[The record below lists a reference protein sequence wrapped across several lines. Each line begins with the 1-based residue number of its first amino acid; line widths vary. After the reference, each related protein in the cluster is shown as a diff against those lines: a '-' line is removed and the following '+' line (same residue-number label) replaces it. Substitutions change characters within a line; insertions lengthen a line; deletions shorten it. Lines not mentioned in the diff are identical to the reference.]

1 MNRTGAVPQTLRGIP
16 TGFGGQQQPQQPGRT
31 VSNRIPNGKLA
42 NNGAGWA
49 FGGVP
54 MGGAGLQ
61 TSSRQLGGNLSFAQS
76 LSGSQPATPLDLS
89 EFPSLSNNS
98 QLQSAGGSSLWST
111 GASRGMGGTI
121 QRSQQPTPLSSQHAQ
136 QDDFFS
142 PSRMSSSQGQYRFG
156 NQNSVAQSSQPQPSS
171 IDEFPPLNN
180 NSIRNSNGDIGQER
194 GSNLMSTLG
203 FGAQGSTAPGSLQA
217 PRSGNGLLNALSA
230 NNRTADVRSPDGS
243 TATGSSRPQD
253 IRGTGTGGNDEARQK
268 PPGFQDSLVSQSSTQ
283 DPAVLNQLGAIG
295 AIGSND
301 ASSNKNGDQKD
312 DQSPSVHDPLAG
324 MAPIDKWG
332 IKGLRTLM
340 NNYPDYNAAVTGL
353 DPTTLGV
360 DFASPQLLSTQIY
373 SLFNDSLPRPA
384 VPDFRLPEC
393 YNVNNV
399 QPLENKISN
408 FNEETLMWIFYS
420 CPGDIKQHL
429 AAHELYN
436 RAWRWH
442 KKLKIWLTK
451 DELMQPRILSTQHE
465 EGYYII
471 WSTTDWRKERR
482 TLTLHY
488 ADLEAS
494 NAALP

>member
-1 MNRTGAVPQTLRGIP
+1 MNRPGAVPQTLRGMP
-16 TGFGGQQQPQQPGRT
+16 TGFGGQQQPQQPGRA
-31 VSNRIPNGKLA
+31 VSGRLPNGKLG
-42 NNGAGWA
+42 NNGGGWA

-98 QLQSAGGSSLWST
+98 QLPSANSSLWSA
-111 GASRGMGGTI
+111 GGSRGMGGTI
-121 QRSQQPTPLSSQHAQ
+121 QRNQQPTPLSAQHSQ

-142 PSRMSSSQGQYRFG
+142 PSRMSSNQGQYRFG
-156 NQNSVAQSSQPQPSS
+156 NQNNITQSSQPQPGS
-171 IDEFPPLNN
+171 IDDFPPLNN
-180 NSIRNSNGDIGQER
+180 NNMRNGNGEIGQER
-194 GSNLMSTLG
+194 ASNLMSTLG
-203 FGAQGSTAPGSLQA
+203 FGTQGSAAPGSLQG

-230 NNRTADVRSPDGS
+230 NTRSADVRSPEGS
-243 TATGSSRPQD
+243 AATGPSRSQD
-253 IRGTGTGGNDEARQK
+253 IRSSGNGGNDESRQK
-268 PPGFQDSLVSQSSTQ
+268 PPGFREDNLGAQSTAQ
-283 DPAVLNQLGAIG
+283 DPTTSDGRNPLGAIG
-295 AIGSND
+295 TSDTPSG
-301 ASSNKNGDQKD
+301 KNDQKE
-312 DQSPSVHDPLAG
+312 DQSPSMHDPLAG

-332 IKGLRTLM
+332 LKGLRTLM

-353 DPTTLGV
+353 DPTTLGI
-360 DFASPQLLSTQIY
+360 DLTSPQPLSTQIF
-373 SLFNDSLPRPA
+373 SLFNDSPPRPA
-384 VPDFRLPEC
+384 IPEYRLPDC

-420 CPGDIKQHL
+420 CPGDIKQHM

-451 DELMQPRILSTQHE
+451 DELLQPRILSPQHE

-471 WSTTDWRKERR
+471 WNTTDWRKERR

-488 ADLEAS
+488 ADLETNNS
-494 NAALP
+494 ALS